1 MLQPFVYIALAF
13 DLSLRPPGHFHTYFC
28 EFPWFH
34 HLHSFPL
41 PLCLGCGPYSCQSLL
56 HYTHPMAHGGLHC
69 PGELDV
75 LYTDRNRSET
85 TICYPSPSP
94 AKRISSYYP
103 KFGPKVVEDSNLDP
117 FYLESSLAATSDW
130 NSYSSE
136 MRDDHLE
143 HNSQYYSLSLTKD
156 FHNSLQYP
164 GPDRSTLAQVEL
176 ENSLRFHRYTP
187 STEERSPLHSSHDSF
202 SSVQTDSTTPD
213 LTPSSSFSSSNSSP
227 GCPDVVIEATQQL
240 YNHAQQTQQE
250 PRRRFYLPAST
261 PPKYSLPP
269 PPPLAPLVPTETRP
283 TTPLFDHSNDSTT
296 TITMGYED
304 ATGSCSSR
312 SRRRKQPP
320 SLNLSRGTSAHSHRR
335 KQSSPGTRP
344 PIDPSM
350 ISPPCLIN
358 PVTNEPHM
366 THFDQAMFIGT
377 DDYPSPV
384 PSPMTSSPPISR
396 QWTATSMERPS
407 MSTFDGQCEQSVWES
422 DSESESVGRKSM
434 SRKPIDTL
442 RKVRSRAKLRGAKS
456 QPRLHNAMLEDQ
468 IMERFPSMADD
479 VLGQPISEIY
489 RPSMDRPSVGRSSTS
504 RDGPRTASGLQ
515 TLRLVAPSTTSLARP
530 TRSRKNSSLNS
541 SDVDRSAAAAWQA
554 QYRRRQRSDTSDCPS
569 SSSSSDNKEKLA
581 SLCRE
586 KPSQAIHDGLREQRP
601 LFQRFMD
608 SLRSLNCQ
616 KPHKSH
622 KKTNVTTI

>member
-1 MLQPFVYIALAF
+1 
-13 DLSLRPPGHFHTYFC
+13 
-28 EFPWFH
+28 
-34 HLHSFPL
+34 
-41 PLCLGCGPYSCQSLL
+41 
-56 HYTHPMAHGGLHC
+56 MAHGGLHC

-94 AKRISSYYP
+94 AKRVSSYYP

-117 FYLESSLAATSDW
+117 FYLESSLAATPDW
-130 NSYSSE
+130 DSYDSE
-136 MRDDHLE
+136 MRNDHFDN
-143 HNSQYYSLSLTKD
+143 NSQYYSLSLTKD
-156 FHNSLQYP
+156 LHNSLQFP

-202 SSVQTDSTTPD
+202 SSVQTDSSTPD
-213 LTPSSSFSSSNSSP
+213 LTPSSSFSSSHSSTD
-227 GCPDVVIEATQQL
+227 CPDVVLGATEQL
-240 YNHAQQTQQE
+240 YKHAQEAQQE

-261 PPKYSLPP
+261 PPTYSLPP
-269 PPPLAPLVPTETRP
+269 PPPPPVAPLITDTRP
-283 TTPLFDHSNDSTT
+283 TTPCYQQSNESTT

-304 ATGSCSSR
+304 ATGSVSSR

-320 SLNLSRGTSAHSHRR
+320 TLNLSRGTSAHSHGR
-335 KQSSPGTRP
+335 KQSGPGSRP
-344 PIDPSM
+344 PLDPSM

-358 PVTNEPHM
+358 PVTKEPHM
-366 THFDQAMFIGT
+366 THFDQALFIPAN
-377 DDYPSPV
+377 DCPSPV
-384 PSPMTSSPPISR
+384 PSPVASSPPISR

-407 MSTFDGQCEQSVWES
+407 TSTFDAHCEQSVWES

-456 QPRLHNAMLEDQ
+456 QPRLHNAMMDDHITEK
-468 IMERFPSMADD
+468 FPCMPDD
-479 VLGQPISEIY
+479 ILGEPISEIY
-489 RPSMDRPSVGRSSTS
+489 RPSMDRPSTSRPSTS
-504 RDGPRTASGLQ
+504 RDVPRAHHAMQ
-515 TLRLVAPSTTSLARP
+515 TLRLVAPSTTSLTRP
-530 TRSRKNSSLNS
+530 PRSRKNSSINS

-554 QYRRRQRSDTSDCPS
+554 QYRRRQRSDTPEYPS
-569 SSSSSDNKEKLA
+569 SSSERSDKEKLT
-581 SLCRE
+581 SLCHE
-586 KPSQAIHDGLREQRP
+586 QHSQATIPDALREQRP

-616 KPHKSH
+616 KPQKSH

>member
-1 MLQPFVYIALAF
+1 
-13 DLSLRPPGHFHTYFC
+13 
-28 EFPWFH
+28 
-34 HLHSFPL
+34 
-41 PLCLGCGPYSCQSLL
+41 
-56 HYTHPMAHGGLHC
+56 MAHGGLYC

-75 LYTDRNRSET
+75 LNTDRNRSET

-103 KFGPKVVEDSNLDP
+103 KSGPKVLEDSNLDP
-117 FYLESSLAATSDW
+117 FYLESSLAATPHWD
-130 NSYSSE
+130 SYNSE
-136 MRDDHLE
+136 MRDDHFDD
-143 HNSQYYSLSLTKD
+143 NSEYYTLSLTHKD
-156 FHNSLQYP
+156 VHNTLPY
-164 GPDRSTLAQVEL
+164 GPNRSTLAQVEL

-187 STEERSPLHSSHDSF
+187 STEDRSPLHSSQDSF

-213 LTPSSSFSSSNSSP
+213 LTPSSSFSSSYSD
-227 GCPDVVIEATQQL
+227 CPDIVLGATQQL
-240 YNHAQQTQQE
+240 YKHAQGTQHE

-261 PPKYSLPP
+261 PPTYSLPP
-269 PPPLAPLVPTETRP
+269 PPPPVAPLAAADTRP
-283 TTPLFDHSNDSTT
+283 TTPSVAHSNDSTT

-304 ATGSCSSR
+304 VTGSCSSR

-320 SLNLSRGTSAHSHRR
+320 PLNLSRGTSAHSHGR

-344 PIDPSM
+344 PLDPSM

-358 PVTNEPHM
+358 PVTKEPHM
-366 THFDQAMFIGT
+366 THFDQALFIPAN
-377 DDYPSPV
+377 DCPSPV
-384 PSPMTSSPPISR
+384 PSPVASSPPISR

-407 MSTFDGQCEQSVWES
+407 TSTFDAHCEQSVWES

-456 QPRLHNAMLEDQ
+456 QPRLHHAMLEDHV
-468 IMERFPSMADD
+468 MEQFPCMPDD
-479 VLGQPISEIY
+479 ILGEPIPEAY
-489 RPSMDRPSVGRSSTS
+489 RPSMDRPSLSRPSTS
-504 RDGPRTASGLQ
+504 RDGSRTHNGLQ

-530 TRSRKNSSLNS
+530 AGSRKNSSLNS

-554 QYRRRQRSDTSDCPS
+554 QYRRRQRSDTPEYPS
-569 SSSSSDNKEKLA
+569 SSSDTEGKEKLT
-581 SLCRE
+581 SLCHE
-586 KPSQAIHDGLREQRP
+586 KHSQATIQDGFREQRP
-601 LFQRFMD
+601 LFQRFMN

-616 KPHKSH
+616 KSHKSH